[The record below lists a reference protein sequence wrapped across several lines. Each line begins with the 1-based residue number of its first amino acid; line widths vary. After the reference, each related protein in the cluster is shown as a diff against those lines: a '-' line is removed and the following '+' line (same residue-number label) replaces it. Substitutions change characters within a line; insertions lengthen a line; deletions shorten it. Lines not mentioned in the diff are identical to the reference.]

1 VRRGRGVSANPTQRF
16 APIVL
21 EPDLEEE
28 QAAWERDAAEAGA
41 SPAAG
46 AAAPPPLRTI
56 YLEDHA
62 RSAISWND
70 SPDVGFEA
78 SLNPYRGCEHG
89 CAYCYARPYHEYLGF
104 GAGLDF
110 ETRIL
115 VKRDLPALLEKELL
129 APRWRPIP
137 LAMCGVTDAYQ
148 PVERRLKL
156 TRACL
161 EVLARVRNP
170 VGIVTKNALVARD
183 VDPLADLARD
193 RAAAVWIS
201 LTTLDRDLQA
211 RLEPRASTPTARLEA
226 MRTLAQAG
234 VPVGVMT
241 APVIPGL
248 NDHEL
253 PALLAA
259 AAEAGART
267 AGYVMLRLPLGVKD
281 LFVRWLEQHA
291 PLKKE
296 KVLSRLE
303 DLRGGALTD
312 ARFGT
317 RMTGEGPF
325 AEQVKALFLA
335 GCRRAGLATHS
346 EPLST
351 AAFRRPLR
359 GQLELFGGAAGA

>member
-1 VRRGRGVSANPTQRF
+1 VSANPTARF

-21 EPDLEEE
+21 EPDLEAEHD
-28 QAAWERDAAEAGA
+28 AWARDAADAE
-41 SPAAG
+41 PVLAAG
-46 AAAPPPLRTI
+46 DASGVVRPPRVPTV

-62 RSAISWND
+62 RSAISRND

-89 CAYCYARPYHEYLGF
+89 CAYCYARPTHEFLGF

-115 VKRDLPALLEKELL
+115 VKRDLPRLLEDELHS
-129 APRWRPIP
+129 PRWSPVP

-148 PVERRLKL
+148 PIERRLRI

-161 EVLARVRNP
+161 EVLARFRNP
-170 VGIVTKNALVARD
+170 VGIVTKSALVARD
-183 VDPLADLARD
+183 ADLLADLARD
-193 RAAAVWIS
+193 RASAVWIS
-201 LTTLDRDLQA
+201 LTTLDRDLQQ
-211 RLEPRASTPTARLEA
+211 RLEPRASAPTARLEA
-226 MRTLAQAG
+226 MRTLAAAG
-234 VPVGVMT
+234 IPVGVLT

-248 NDHEL
+248 NDHEV

-267 AGYVMLRLPLGVKD
+267 AGYVMLRLPHGVES
-281 LFVRWLEQHA
+281 LFSTWLAQHA
-291 PLKKE
+291 PLKRE
-296 KVLSRLE
+296 KVLARLR
-303 DLRGGALTD
+303 DLRGGALHD

-325 AEQVKALFLA
+325 AEHVKALFLA
-335 GCRRAGLATHS
+335 GCRRAGLSTRS
-346 EPLST
+346 EPLNT
-351 AAFRRPLR
+351 AAFRRPPR
-359 GQLELFGGAAGA
+359 GQLELFAADEAG